1 MRRGALETSPSAAMT
16 PRTIVRRDEAVS
28 PPADGSKPCPRADN
42 RRRARHWRDG
52 FPPPVEPRRRRAGI
66 QSAFSRGVLLTISQD
81 IDQRKPDRARR
92 GQRPRVIA
100 VPEDG
105 SAPPERAVHRTREAD
120 HETAQAVPQ
129 RMGVVGLDDEMEM
142 VILRAEMDHAKPRWE
157 AAPSALRTAGK
168 TRAARRQRTTGPQR
182 SVTCTGHEA
191 MCAGRVQC
199 GTPGRRPGV
208 GFRPA
213 PRRRPPQ
220 VRGDGSDSC
229 KERATLIQR

>member
-105 SAPPERAVHRTREAD
+105 SAPPERVVHRTREAD
-120 HETAQAVPQ
+120 HEAAQAVPQ

-142 VILRAEMDHAKPRWE
+142 VILRAEMDHAE
-157 AAPSALRTAGK
+157 AAMGGSAKRAADGREDTRGSQTAHDWTAAKRDVHRARSNVRRPRAVRNAGS
-168 TRAARRQRTTGPQR
+168 AARRRLPSGP
-182 SVTCTGHEA
+182 TATA
-191 MCAGRVQC
+191 AP
-199 GTPGRRPGV
+199 GT
-208 GFRPA
+208 
-213 PRRRPPQ
+213 RRR
-220 VRGDGSDSC
+220 
-229 KERATLIQR
+229 

>member
-16 PRTIVRRDEAVS
+16 PRTIVRRDETVS

-92 GQRPRVIA
+92 ITRPRKPCRNAWVS
-100 VPEDG
+100 
-105 SAPPERAVHRTREAD
+105 SASTMRWRWSSCALKWITR
-120 HETAQAVPQ
+120 
-129 RMGVVGLDDEMEM
+129 
-142 VILRAEMDHAKPRWE
+142 KPRWE

-229 KERATLIQR
+229 KARATLIRQ

>member
-1 MRRGALETSPSAAMT
+1 MSSRGQPAP
-16 PRTIVRRDEAVS
+16 S
-28 PPADGSKPCPRADN
+28 PPLAGWIPATRRTTAPTSRDPVRVLPRSASDDFS
-42 RRRARHWRDG
+42 RHRSAQTGPREAWSASARDSG
-52 FPPPVEPRRRRAGI
+52 PRRRLRA
-66 QSAFSRGVLLTISQD
+66 ARARGSPHGARRTTRP
-81 IDQRKPDRARR
+81 RKPCRNAR
-92 GQRPRVIA
+92 VS
-100 VPEDG
+100 
-105 SAPPERAVHRTREAD
+105 SASTMRWRWSSCALKWITR
-120 HETAQAVPQ
+120 
-129 RMGVVGLDDEMEM
+129 
-142 VILRAEMDHAKPRWE
+142 KPRWE

-229 KERATLIQR
+229 KERATLIRR